1 MALATESATS
11 PKSSQTLRGRLVIAF
26 GLLGF
31 LLSAAFAVGVHFA
44 FETIEHELLVDMLER
59 ELEIVRES
67 GTIVGSTASAIRIEY
82 YTGNGPSVPEAY
94 RNLAPGFHEFSVNR
108 SERHVLVKNVDGAR
122 HIVVFQDENIER
134 REEALM
140 WTLVISVLIATYIS
154 IWLGFVISRR
164 VISPVT
170 ALAGEIRRLEQE
182 TADAGALRAYAQDEV
197 GELAEAFRDYRR
209 RLQEFIARERAFTGT
224 VSHELRTPLT
234 VIGSNIDVLLQDT
247 GLAPVARER
256 LLRARRAV
264 RASAD
269 LISAFLLIARREDSS
284 TAECEPRAIV
294 DAAAR
299 DAAEQFGVNA
309 AVEFAADAPAI
320 LRAPAAVFAAIVR
333 NLLHNAI
340 EHGRQ
345 PVTVRFARDGLTI
358 ADAGSATTATRKEG
372 RLGLDIVQRLCEGQ
386 GWRLDVSIG
395 AGGTQARVHFPG
407 S

>member
-1 MALATESATS
+1 MR

-31 LLSAAFAVGVHFA
+31 LLSTVFAVGVHFA
-44 FETIEHELLVDMLER
+44 FESIEHDLLVDMLER
-59 ELEIVRES
+59 ELEAVRGG
-67 GTIVGSTASAIRIEY
+67 GTIVSAAGSAIRIEY
-82 YTGNGPSVPEAY
+82 YVSDATSTPEVY
-94 RNLAPGFHEFSVNR
+94 RNLAPGFHEIGSNEH
-108 SERHVLVKNVDGAR
+108 ERHVLVKNVEGVR
-122 HIVVFQDENIER
+122 HMVVFQDENIER

-140 WTLVISVLIATYIS
+140 WTLVISVLIATYLS

-170 ALAGEIRRLEQE
+170 ALAGEIRQLEYAAAP
-182 TADAGALRAYAQDEV
+182 ADALRAYAQDEV

-209 RLQEFIARERAFTGT
+209 RLQEFIVREQAFTGT

-234 VIGSNIDVLLQDT
+234 VIGSNIDVLLQDAR
-247 GLAPVARER
+247 LASAARER
-256 LLRARRAV
+256 LLRMRRAV

-269 LISAFLLIARREDSS
+269 LIDALLNIARRENGSP
-284 TAECEPRAIV
+284 AECEPRAII

-320 LRAPAAVFAAIVR
+320 LRAPAAVFAAVVR

-345 PVTVRFARDGLTI
+345 PVTVRLARDRLTI
-358 ADAGSATTATRKEG
+358 ADAGSGTTAVQKEG

-395 AGGTQARVHFPG
+395 ASATQACVQFPG
-407 S
+407 G

>member
-1 MALATESATS
+1 MR
-11 PKSSQTLRGRLVIAF
+11 PQSSQTLRGRLVIAF

-31 LLSAAFAVGVHFA
+31 LLSTVFAVGVHFA
-44 FETIEHELLVDMLER
+44 FESIEHDLLVDMLER
-59 ELEIVRES
+59 ELEAARES
-67 GTIVGSTASAIRIEY
+67 GTVVSAAGSAIRIEFY
-82 YTGNGPSVPEAY
+82 VSDAPSTPEVY
-94 RNLAPGFHEFSVNR
+94 RNLAPGFHEIGSNAH
-108 SERHVLVKNVDGAR
+108 ERHVLVKNSNGAR
-122 HIVVFQDENIER
+122 HIIVFQDENIER

-140 WTLVISVLIATYIS
+140 WTLVISILLATYLS

-170 ALAGEIRRLEQE
+170 ALAGEIRQLEY
-182 TADAGALRAYAQDEV
+182 AGSAGDDALRAYAQDEV

-209 RLQEFIARERAFTGT
+209 RLQEFIVREQAFTGT

-234 VIGSNIDVLLQDT
+234 VIGSNIDVLLQDASLT
-247 GLAPVARER
+247 SAARER
-256 LLRARRAV
+256 LLRMRRAV

-269 LISAFLLIARREDSS
+269 LINALLNIARRENGSP
-284 TAECEPRAIV
+284 TECEPRAII

-309 AVEFAADAPAI
+309 AVEFAAEAPAI

-345 PVTVRFARDGLTI
+345 PVTVRLARDRLTI
-358 ADAGSATTATRKEG
+358 ADAGSGTTAARKEG
-372 RLGLDIVQRLCEGQ
+372 RLGLDIVQRLCEVQ

-395 AGGTQARVHFPG
+395 VSATQACVHFPG
-407 S
+407 G

>member
-1 MALATESATS
+1 MR

-31 LLSAAFAVGVHFA
+31 LLSTVFAVGVHFA
-44 FETIEHELLVDMLER
+44 FESIEHDLLVDMLER
-59 ELEIVRES
+59 ELESVRQG
-67 GTIVGSTASAIRIEY
+67 GTIVSTAGGAIRIEY
-82 YTGNGPSVPEAY
+82 YVSDAPSTPEVY
-94 RNLAPGFHEFSVNR
+94 RNLAPGFHELGVNQE
-108 SERHVLVKNVDGAR
+108 ERHVLVKNVDGVR
-122 HIVVFQDENIER
+122 HMVAFQDENIER

-140 WTLVISVLIATYIS
+140 WTLVISVLIATYLS

-170 ALAGEIRRLEQE
+170 ALAREIRQLEYAAAP
-182 TADAGALRAYAQDEV
+182 ADALRTYAQDEV

-209 RLQEFIARERAFTGT
+209 RRQEFIAREQAFTGT

-234 VIGSNIDVLLQDT
+234 VIGSNIDVLLQDASLT
-247 GLAPVARER
+247 SAARER
-256 LLRARRAV
+256 LLRMRRAV

-269 LISAFLLIARREDSS
+269 LVNALLNIARRENGSP
-284 TAECEPRAIV
+284 AECEPRAII

-320 LRAPAAVFAAIVR
+320 LRAPAAVFAAVVR

-345 PVTVRFARDGLTI
+345 PVTVRLERDRLTI
-358 ADAGSATTATRKEG
+358 ADAGSGTTAAQKEG

-395 AGGTQARVHFPG
+395 ASATQACVQFPG
-407 S
+407 G

>member
-1 MALATESATS
+1 MR

-31 LLSAAFAVGVHFA
+31 LLSTVFAVGVHFA
-44 FETIEHELLVDMLER
+44 FESIEHDLLVDMLER
-59 ELEIVRES
+59 ELESVRQG
-67 GTIVGSTASAIRIEY
+67 GTIVSTAGGAIRIEY
-82 YTGNGPSVPEAY
+82 YVSDAPSTPEVY
-94 RNLAPGFHEFSVNR
+94 RNLAPGFHELGVNQE
-108 SERHVLVKNVDGAR
+108 ERHVLVKNVDGVR
-122 HIVVFQDENIER
+122 HMVAFQDENIER

-140 WTLVISVLIATYIS
+140 WTLVISVLIATYLS

-170 ALAGEIRRLEQE
+170 ALAREIRQLEYAAAP
-182 TADAGALRAYAQDEV
+182 ADALRTYAQDEV

-209 RLQEFIARERAFTGT
+209 RLQEFIVREQAFTGT

-234 VIGSNIDVLLQDT
+234 VIGSNIDVLLQDASLT
-247 GLAPVARER
+247 SAARER
-256 LLRARRAV
+256 LLRMRRAV

-269 LISAFLLIARREDSS
+269 LVNALLNIARRENGSP
-284 TAECEPRAIV
+284 AECEPRAII

-309 AVEFAADAPAI
+309 VVELAADAPAI
-320 LRAPAAVFAAIVR
+320 LRSPAAIFAAVVR

-345 PVTVRFARDGLTI
+345 PVTVRLARDRLTI
-358 ADAGSATTATRKEG
+358 ADAGSGTTAVQKEG

-395 AGGTQARVHFPG
+395 ASATQACVQFPG
-407 S
+407 G

>member
-1 MALATESATS
+1 MN
-11 PKSSQTLRGRLVIAF
+11 PKSSQNLRGRVVIAF

-31 LLSAAFAVGVHFA
+31 LLSTGFAVGVHFA
-44 FETIEHELLVDMLER
+44 LEFIEHELLVDMMER
-59 ELEIVRES
+59 ELETVREG
-67 GTIVGSTASAIRIEY
+67 GTIVSAVGSAIRIEY
-82 YTGNGPSVPEAY
+82 YRSDAPSTPEVY
-94 RNLAPGFHEFSVNR
+94 RNLAPGFHEIGANEH
-108 SERHVLVKNVDGAR
+108 ERHVLVKNVDGAR
-122 HIVVFQDENIER
+122 HMVVFQDENIER

-140 WTLVISVLIATYIS
+140 WSLVITVLIATYLS

-170 ALAGEIRRLEQE
+170 ALAAEIRQLERGP
-182 TADAGALRAYAQDEV
+182 ADAGAPRTYAQDEV

-209 RLQEFIARERAFTGT
+209 RLQEFIAREQAFTGT

-247 GLAPVARER
+247 GLTSAARER
-256 LLRARRAV
+256 LLRVRRAV

-269 LISAFLLIARREDSS
+269 LISAFLAMARRESGA

-299 DAAEQFGVNA
+299 DAVEQFGVNP
-309 AVEFAADAPAI
+309 AVEFAPDAPAT
-320 LRAPAAVFAAIVR
+320 LCSPAAVFAAIVR

-340 EHGRQ
+340 EHGRP
-345 PVTVRFARDGLTI
+345 PVTVRLERDGLMI
-358 ADAGSATTATRKEG
+358 ADAGSGAAAARKEG

-395 AGGTQARVHFPG
+395 ASRTQARVHFPA

>member
-1 MALATESATS
+1 MR

-31 LLSAAFAVGVHFA
+31 LLSTVFAVGVHFA
-44 FETIEHELLVDMLER
+44 FESIEHDLLVDMLER
-59 ELEIVRES
+59 ELESVRQG
-67 GTIVGSTASAIRIEY
+67 GTIVSAAGSAIRIEY
-82 YTGNGPSVPEAY
+82 YVSDATSTPEVY
-94 RNLAPGFHEFSVNR
+94 RNLAPGFHEIGSNEH
-108 SERHVLVKNVDGAR
+108 ERHVLVKNVEGVR
-122 HIVVFQDENIER
+122 HMVVFQDENIER

-140 WTLVISVLIATYIS
+140 WTLVISVLIATYLS

-170 ALAGEIRRLEQE
+170 ALAGEIRQLEYAAAP
-182 TADAGALRAYAQDEV
+182 ADALRTYAQDEV

-209 RLQEFIARERAFTGT
+209 RLQEFIVREQAFTGT

-234 VIGSNIDVLLQDT
+234 VIGSNIDVLLQDAR
-247 GLAPVARER
+247 LASAARER
-256 LLRARRAV
+256 LLRMRRAV

-269 LISAFLLIARREDSS
+269 LINALLNIARRENGSP
-284 TAECEPRAIV
+284 AECEPRAII

-309 AVEFAADAPAI
+309 VVELAADAPAI
-320 LRAPAAVFAAIVR
+320 LRSPAAIFAAVVR

-345 PVTVRFARDGLTI
+345 PVTVRLARDRLTI
-358 ADAGSATTATRKEG
+358 ADAGSGPAAAEKEG

-395 AGGTQARVHFPG
+395 ASATQACVHFPG
-407 S
+407 G

>member
-1 MALATESATS
+1 MR
-11 PKSSQTLRGRLVIAF
+11 PKSRQTLRGRLVIAF

-31 LLSAAFAVGVHFA
+31 LLSTVFAVGVHFA
-44 FETIEHELLVDMLER
+44 FESIEHDLLVDMLER
-59 ELEIVRES
+59 ELESVRQG
-67 GTIVGSTASAIRIEY
+67 GTIVSAAGSAIRIEY
-82 YTGNGPSVPEAY
+82 YVSDATSTPEVY
-94 RNLAPGFHEFSVNR
+94 RNLAPGFHEIGSNEH
-108 SERHVLVKNVDGAR
+108 ERHVLVKNVEGVR
-122 HIVVFQDENIER
+122 HMVVFQDENIER

-140 WTLVISVLIATYIS
+140 WTLVISVLIATYLS

-170 ALAGEIRRLEQE
+170 ALAGEIRQLEYAAAP
-182 TADAGALRAYAQDEV
+182 ADALRAYAQDEV

-209 RLQEFIARERAFTGT
+209 RLQEFIVREQAFTGT

-234 VIGSNIDVLLQDT
+234 VIGSNIDVLLQDAR
-247 GLAPVARER
+247 LASAARER
-256 LLRARRAV
+256 LLRMRRAV

-269 LISAFLLIARREDSS
+269 LINALLNIARRENGSP
-284 TAECEPRAIV
+284 AECEPRAII

-320 LRAPAAVFAAIVR
+320 LRAPAAVFAAVVR

-345 PVTVRFARDGLTI
+345 PVTVRLARDRLTI
-358 ADAGSATTATRKEG
+358 ADAGSGPTAAQKEG

-395 AGGTQARVHFPG
+395 ASATQACVHFPG
-407 S
+407 G

>member
-1 MALATESATS
+1 MR

-31 LLSAAFAVGVHFA
+31 LLSTVFAVGVHFA
-44 FETIEHELLVDMLER
+44 FESIEHDLLVDMLER
-59 ELEIVRES
+59 ELEAVRVG
-67 GTIVGSTASAIRIEY
+67 GTIVSAAGSAIRIEY
-82 YTGNGPSVPEAY
+82 YVSDATSTPEVY
-94 RNLAPGFHEFSVNR
+94 RNLAPGFHEIGSNEH
-108 SERHVLVKNVDGAR
+108 ERHVLVKNVEGVR
-122 HIVVFQDENIER
+122 HMVVFQDENIER

-140 WTLVISVLIATYIS
+140 WTLVISVLIATYLS

-170 ALAGEIRRLEQE
+170 ALAGEIRQLEYAAAP
-182 TADAGALRAYAQDEV
+182 ADALRAYAQDEV

-209 RLQEFIARERAFTGT
+209 RLQEFIAREQAFTGT

-234 VIGSNIDVLLQDT
+234 VIGSNIDVLLQDVSLT
-247 GLAPVARER
+247 SAARER
-256 LLRARRAV
+256 LLRMRRAV

-269 LISAFLLIARREDSS
+269 LIDALLNIARRENGSA
-284 TAECEPRAIV
+284 AECEPRAII

-320 LRAPAAVFAAIVR
+320 LRAPAAVFAAVVR

-345 PVTVRFARDGLTI
+345 PVTVRLARDRLTI
-358 ADAGSATTATRKEG
+358 ADAGSGTTAVQKEG

-395 AGGTQARVHFPG
+395 ASATQACVQFPDV
-407 S
+407 

>member
-1 MALATESATS
+1 
-11 PKSSQTLRGRLVIAF
+11 
-26 GLLGF
+26 
-31 LLSAAFAVGVHFA
+31 
-44 FETIEHELLVDMLER
+44 
-59 ELEIVRES
+59 
-67 GTIVGSTASAIRIEY
+67 
-82 YTGNGPSVPEAY
+82 
-94 RNLAPGFHEFSVNR
+94 
-108 SERHVLVKNVDGAR
+108 VLVKNVEGVR
-122 HIVVFQDENIER
+122 HMVVFQDENIER

-140 WTLVISVLIATYIS
+140 WTLVISVLIATYLS

-170 ALAGEIRRLEQE
+170 ALAGEIRQLEYAAAP
-182 TADAGALRAYAQDEV
+182 ADALRTYAQDEV

-209 RLQEFIARERAFTGT
+209 RLQEFIVREQAFTGT

-234 VIGSNIDVLLQDT
+234 VIGSNIDVLLQDAR
-247 GLAPVARER
+247 LASAARER
-256 LLRARRAV
+256 LLRMRRAV

-269 LISAFLLIARREDSS
+269 LINALLNIARRENGSP
-284 TAECEPRAIV
+284 AECEPRAII

-309 AVEFAADAPAI
+309 VVELAADAPAI
-320 LRAPAAVFAAIVR
+320 LRSPAAIFAAVVR

-345 PVTVRFARDGLTI
+345 PVTVRLARDRLTI
-358 ADAGSATTATRKEG
+358 ADAGSGPAAAEKEG

-395 AGGTQARVHFPG
+395 ASATQACVHFPG
-407 S
+407 G